1 LEVMEL
7 RPSHGRSSTNSSK
20 EKSIEEDSLFDLAH
34 LLTYVSVTIL
44 WGVYSSKGYVL
55 LFLTYLYHHQIC

>member
-44 WGVYSSKGYVL
+44 WGVYSSKG
-55 LFLTYLYHHQIC
+55 